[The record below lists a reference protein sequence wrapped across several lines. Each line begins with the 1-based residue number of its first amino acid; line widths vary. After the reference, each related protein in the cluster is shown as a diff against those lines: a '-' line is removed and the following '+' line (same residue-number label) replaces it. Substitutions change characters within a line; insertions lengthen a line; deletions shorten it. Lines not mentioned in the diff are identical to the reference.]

1 MKFIADLFSEMALF
15 VMMLSLAGASLYG
28 LNHLFCIMFDVEH
41 VGLLFEI
48 ALYSIFPVGSILEH
62 LYGNLSDMLK

>member
-15 VMMLSLAGASLYG
+15 VMMLSLAGATLYG

-62 LYGNLSDMLK
+62 LYSNLSDMLK

>member
-62 LYGNLSDMLK
+62 LYSNLSDMLK